1 MAIAKQQIDLSG
13 KTVLV
18 TGGSM
23 GLGLES
29 ARSCLSYGA
38 NVFVCARGKDALA
51 QAVSD
56 LSRGA
61 PKERIETYAGD
72 VGLESDVGELF
83 DRVTSRFGKC
93 DGVIHAAG
101 VLGPIGSIVDA
112 DDADLWWETLRINLF
127 GTFLV
132 TRAAA
137 RRMKAAGG
145 GRIVLYAGGGAAAP
159 FPNYTSY
166 ACSKVA
172 VVRFAETVAQ
182 EVAPDVEV
190 NCLAPGFVLTRM
202 HQQTLA
208 AGEKAGKDF
217 LEKTRTMLDEGGVS
231 PTIAAE
237 ASAFLVSD
245 AARGITGKFV
255 AAAYD
260 GYTKWPGHIAEL
272 RDTDIFTLRRILPR
286 ERGMD
291 WQ

>member
-1 MAIAKQQIDLSG
+1 MAIAKQKIDLSG

-56 LSRGA
+56 LSRST

-137 RRMKAAGG
+137 RRMKNSGG

-217 LEKTRTMLDEGGVS
+217 LEKTQMMIEEGGVP
-231 PTIAAE
+231 PTVAAE

-260 GYTKWPGHIAEL
+260 GYTSWPEHLAEL
-272 RDTDIFTLRRILPR
+272 QGTDIFTLRRILPR

>member
-1 MAIAKQQIDLSG
+1 
-13 KTVLV
+13 
-18 TGGSM
+18 M

-38 NVFVCARGKDALA
+38 NVFLCARGKDALGA
-51 QAVSD
+51 AAD
-56 LSRGA
+56 ELSKNA
-61 PKERIETYAGD
+61 PEQRIGTLVAD
-72 VGLESDVGELF
+72 VGDEKDVEHLL
-83 DRVTSRFGKC
+83 DKLVSRFGSC
-93 DGVIHAAG
+93 DGVVHAAG
-101 VLGPIGSIVDA
+101 VLGPIGSILEIEDP
-112 DDADLWWETLRINLF
+112 DLWWETLRTNLF
-127 GTFLV
+127 GTFLI

-137 RRMKAAGG
+137 RRMKQASG
-145 GRIVLYAGGGAAAP
+145 GRIVLYAGGGASAP

-182 EVAPDVEV
+182 ELAPDVEV

-202 HQQTLA
+202 HQQTLD

-217 LEKTRTMLDEGGVS
+217 LEKTQTMLAEGGVS
-231 PTIAAE
+231 PAVAAE

-255 AAAYD
+255 AAAFD
-260 GYTKWPGHIAEL
+260 GYSEWPKHLAEL
-272 RDTDIFTLRRILPR
+272 QETDIFTLRRILPR
-286 ERGMD
+286 ERGMN

>member
-51 QAVSD
+51 RAAHELTQNASE
-56 LSRGA
+56 
-61 PKERIETYAGD
+61 ERVGVVAAD
-72 VGLESDVGELF
+72 VGDASDVERLF
-83 DRVTSRFGKC
+83 ERLVSRFGRC

-101 VLGPIGSIVDA
+101 VLGPIGSILEI
-112 DDADLWWETLRINLF
+112 DDPDLWWETLRINLF

-145 GRIVLYAGGGAAAP
+145 GRIVLYAGGGASAP

-172 VVRFAETVAQ
+172 VVRFTETVAQ
-182 EVAPDVEV
+182 ELAPDVEV

-202 HQQTLA
+202 HQETLA

-217 LEKTRTMLDEGGVS
+217 LEKTQTMLAEGGVS

-237 ASAFLVSD
+237 VSAFLVSD

-260 GYTKWPGHIAEL
+260 GYTEWPMHLAEL
-272 RDTDIFTLRRILPR
+272 QDTDIFTLRRILPR
-286 ERGMD
+286 ERGMN

>member
-1 MAIAKQQIDLSG
+1 
-13 KTVLV
+13 
-18 TGGSM
+18 M

-29 ARSCLSYGA
+29 ARSCLAYGA
-38 NVFVCARGKDALA
+38 NVFLCARGNDVLA
-51 QAVSD
+51 EAVDD
-56 LSRGA
+56 LTRSA
-61 PKERIETYAGD
+61 PRERVEACVAD
-72 VGLESDVGELF
+72 VGVEADVERLL
-83 DRVTSRFGKC
+83 DRLTSHYGKC

-101 VLGPIGSIVDA
+101 VLGPIGSIVGI

-137 RRMKAAGG
+137 RRMKNSGG
-145 GRIVLYAGGGAAAP
+145 GRVVLYAGGGASTP
-159 FPNYTSY
+159 FPNYTAY

-172 VVRFAETVAQ
+172 VVRFAETAAQ
-182 EVAPDVEV
+182 ELAPEIEV
-190 NCLAPGFVLTRM
+190 NCLAPGFVATRM
-202 HQQTLA
+202 HEQTLA
-208 AGEKAGKDF
+208 AGERAGKDY
-217 LEKTRTMLDEGGVS
+217 LEKTQAALEAGGVS
-231 PTIAAE
+231 PHVAAE